1 MYNTSSCY
9 RSGWLRNNTIILQR
23 KSKVNIIHAKKTHL
37 RVSLLQRRMA
47 VLSKQPF
54 WINASFRDTHLIP
67 GGKLPRWTR
76 RTWWV
81 PRKEMSKFVRWS
93 SYHQRRKVDDESPFL
108 SWMRA
113 YCSLQNLPEHISGR
127 QDTYVKHII
136 YVYICGSDY
145 SQFSYYY
152 NI

>member
-81 PRKEMSKFVRWS
+81 PRKERNEQICEVT
-93 SYHQRRKVDDESPFL
+93 SYHQRRKVARWKLISFLDESIAL
-108 SWMRA
+108 DEI
-113 YCSLQNLPEHISGR
+113 YQ
-127 QDTYVKHII
+127 I
-136 YVYICGSDY
+136 YVLVDRIHM
-145 SQFSYYY
+145 
-152 NI
+152 

>member
-54 WINASFRDTHLIP
+54 LKNASFRDTHL
-67 GGKLPRWTR
+67 
-76 RTWWV
+76 WWYTEGEHGEY
-81 PRKEMSKFVRWS
+81 PEKKWANVRWS
-93 SYHQRRKVDDESPFL
+93 SSHQRRKVGTMNAHFFLDESILL
-108 SWMRA
+108 STKSTR
-113 YCSLQNLPEHISGR
+113 Y
-127 QDTYVKHII
+127 YVLVDRNICI
-136 YVYICGSDY
+136 YICGSDY